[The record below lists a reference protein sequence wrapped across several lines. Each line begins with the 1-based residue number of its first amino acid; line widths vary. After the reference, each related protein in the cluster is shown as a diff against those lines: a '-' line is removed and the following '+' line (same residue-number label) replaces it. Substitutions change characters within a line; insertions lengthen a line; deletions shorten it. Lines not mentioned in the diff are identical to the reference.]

1 MLLQDLFP
9 LRWENGTSS
18 SKSNGKDKEFRNQKI
33 QGWGYGV

>member
-9 LRWENGTSS
+9 LRWENGTSF